1 MKAVLLKDIVDQTS
15 YIVAPG
21 EKAVDNTDNMVVDLV
36 REHGDVI
43 QMGSV
48 VGAPIV
54 LDAATAE
61 RFQAAGDT
69 NASRMV
75 RKAAART
82 MGQMWFLDTRVAPQS
97 K

>member
-1 MKAVLLKDIVDQTS
+1 MKAVLLRDIVDQTS
-15 YIVAPG
+15 YIVVEG
-21 EKAVDNTDNMVVDLV
+21 ERAVDNTDNMVVDLV

-48 VGAPIV
+48 VGAPIE
-54 LDAATAE
+54 LNAATAE
-61 RFQAAGDT
+61 RMRAEGDT
-69 NASRMV
+69 TDMV

-82 MGQMWFLDTRVAPQS
+82 MGHMWFLDTRVAPQD